1 MMVMA
6 QGRPEKPTA
15 LVTGGNRGIGRAIAE
30 GLVARGFRVVIGVRD
45 LEAGR
50 AVAEE
55 IGAQAVR
62 IDVARI
68 DSLGDAVDKIGGVD
82 VLVNNAGVLI
92 DTSMLEDS
100 GGFHM
105 SLDVM
110 LRGPYELIRACAPHM
125 GARGWGR
132 IVNVSSEWGSFA
144 QGLEGPGAYGVAK
157 AGLNALTKALV
168 RDLPQGVKIN
178 AVDPGWVRTRM
189 GGEAATRSPE
199 KGAETAIW
207 LADLPEDGPTGRFFR
222 DGLPVRW

>member
-1 MMVMA
+1 M
-6 QGRPEKPTA
+6 GRPDRPTA
-15 LVTGGNRGIGRAIAE
+15 LVTGGNRGIGRAIAA
-30 GLVARGFRVVIGVRD
+30 GLVARGHRVVIGVRD

-50 AVAEE
+50 VVAEE
-55 IGAQAVR
+55 IGAQAFR
-62 IDVARI
+62 MDVARI
-68 DSLGDAVDKIGGVD
+68 ESLGAAVDKIGGVD

-92 DTSMLEDS
+92 DTSMLEDA

-125 GARGWGR
+125 GAQGWGR
-132 IVNVSSEWGSFA
+132 IVNLSSEWGSFA

-157 AGLNALTKALV
+157 AALNALTKAMV

-222 DGLPVRW
+222 DGLSVRW